1 MRCGIVLKMRKEIQM
16 LSDRQR
22 ILELAL
28 ESLENKKKQIDEEI
42 AALARELRGKPAKAA
57 RPAAPSPRAGKAPRR
72 KRTRFSKEERLRRS
86 QRMKAYWDNWRK
98 KKARQK

>member
-1 MRCGIVLKMRKEIQM
+1 M
-16 LSDRQR
+16 LSNRRR

-28 ESLENKKKQIDEEI
+28 ESLENKKKQLDQEMAEI
-42 AALARELRGKPAKAA
+42 ARELRGAAKAA
-57 RPAAPSPRAGKAPRR
+57 PILAQSAGGGSSR
-72 KRTRFSKEERLRRS
+72 KHSRFSKEERLRRS